1 VRVPYLK
8 ETRNA
13 RNHSIE
19 LFGVQAT
26 QLLEHTEQKKADREA
41 GNQEI
46 LPVLP
51 ETHAS
56 QGSEIGDIEKG

>member
-1 VRVPYLK
+1 VSDK
-8 ETRNA
+8 HE
-13 RNHSIE
+13 RNHHLE

-26 QLLEHTEQKKADREA
+26 QLLEHAEQKEADREA

-56 QGSEIGDIEKG
+56 QGSEIGDF

>member
-1 VRVPYLK
+1 VSDK
-8 ETRNA
+8 HE
-13 RNHSIE
+13 RNHYFE

-26 QLLEHTEQKKADREA
+26 QLLEHTKQKKADREA
-41 GNQEI
+41 GNQKI

-56 QGSEIGDIEKG
+56 QGSEIGDY